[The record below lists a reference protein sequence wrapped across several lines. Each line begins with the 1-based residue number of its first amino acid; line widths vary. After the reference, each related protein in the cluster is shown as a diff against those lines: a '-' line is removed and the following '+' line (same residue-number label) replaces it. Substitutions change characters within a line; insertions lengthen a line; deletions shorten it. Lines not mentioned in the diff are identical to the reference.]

1 MNRLR
6 TLIVDDEPLAREG
19 LLLSLRDEPDLDLLP
34 VATNGRE
41 ALSQIATGQTDLV
54 FLDMEMPGLSGLEVA
69 RALPATPRPLLIFLT
84 AHSQYA
90 AEAFR
95 VEALDYLLKPVTP
108 AQLQA
113 SLQRAR
119 LAHAQRAKPDHALPV
134 RLPFRADG
142 SVHLL
147 CPTDITHIEA
157 AGDYM
162 LVHAGARRLLVRDTL
177 AALQQQ
183 LAAHGFVRA
192 HRSSL
197 VNVAHIAEL
206 NLRDADDLQLVLHNG
221 TTLKLSRNHRDSIE
235 QALHLR

>member
-1 MNRLR
+1 MTRLR

-19 LLLSLRDEPDLDLLP
+19 LRLSLSAEPDLELLP
-34 VATNGRE
+34 DAANGRE
-41 ALSQIATGQTDLV
+41 ALAQIATLQPDLL
-54 FLDMEMPGLSGLEVA
+54 FLDMQMPGLSGLDVA
-69 RALPATPRPLLIFLT
+69 RALPAPAPLLIFLT
-84 AHSQYA
+84 AHSEYA

-95 VEALDYLLKPVTP
+95 VAAVDYLLKPVTP
-108 AQLQA
+108 ALLQI

-119 LAHAQRAKPDHALPV
+119 LAHAQRAKPDHALPA

-147 CPTDITHIEA
+147 SPADITHIEA

-206 NLRDADDLQLVLHNG
+206 NLRDADDLQLVLRDG
-221 TTLKLSRNHRDSIE
+221 TTLKLSRNHRDTIE
-235 QALHLR
+235 HALRLR